1 MGAAVN
7 LIVFLALQGAAAPE
21 KCVTEAA
28 PLIRDFRACSA
39 IKAAALEP
47 SGESATDIATAAVGA
62 CKEFKT
68 AVIEKV
74 SSCLPPYGLVHVSDK
89 MDEAG
94 KALAT
99 ETVVNMRAK
108 NHPNP
113 SIKPQ

>member
-1 MGAAVN
+1 
-7 LIVFLALQGAAAPE
+7 
-21 KCVTEAA
+21 
-28 PLIRDFRACSA
+28 
-39 IKAAALEP
+39 
-47 SGESATDIATAAVGA
+47 
-62 CKEFKT
+62 
-68 AVIEKV
+68 
-74 SSCLPPYGLVHVSDK
+74 